1 MATESSEETKAGVT
15 LLLTGSGGYDK
26 MKVIPA
32 TRPDK
37 DSFDPNSVVVH
48 IQANGI
54 NFAELMC
61 RQGLYDRIPKLPA
74 ILGFEGSGD
83 VIMVGK
89 NVTKFKIGDRVICS
103 KHDFGLWTEFP
114 VVPESCC
121 FAMPKS
127 MTYEEGAAIPV
138 NYITAFHMLFNLGGL
153 RKGQSV
159 LIHMAAGGV
168 GTAAIQL
175 CRTVPNVTIFGTASA
190 SKHDLIR
197 KLGVDHA
204 IDYRTQDYVE
214 EIRKIQPGGVDIV
227 LDPLSGADAVKG
239 FDLLK
244 PLGKIVHFGAANA
257 VSGAEKSYWSMMK
270 MYFGMKSYT
279 PMSLMPQNKAVCG
292 YHLGHLTDTE
302 AIDSAMTEILSLYDQ
317 GKIKPQ
323 IDTVW
328 SYDDIGKAMARM
340 HDRLN
345 VGKVIIKPHKAPEGE
360 QH

>member
-1 MATESSEETKAGVT
+1 MASSDETKTGVT
-15 LLLTGSGGYDK
+15 LLLTGYGGYDK
-26 MKVIPA
+26 ISVVPQ

-37 DSFDPNSVVVH
+37 DSLDPYSLVIH
-48 IQANGI
+48 IKANGI

-61 RQGLYDRIPKLPA
+61 RQGIYDRTPKLPA

-89 NVTKFKIGDRVICS
+89 KVTKFKVGDRVLCLR
-103 KHDFGLWTEFP
+103 HEFGLWTEYP
-114 VVPESCC
+114 VVPESSC
-121 FAMPKS
+121 FAMPQS

-138 NYITAFHMLFNLGGL
+138 NYMTAFHMLFNLGGL

-197 KLGVDHA
+197 KLGCDHA

-214 EIRKIQPGGVDIV
+214 EIRKVQPGGVDIV
-227 LDPLSGADAVKG
+227 LDSLNGVDSVKG
-239 FDLLK
+239 FELLK

-257 VSGAEKSYWSMMK
+257 VSGAERSYWNMIK
-270 MYFGMKSYT
+270 MYFGMKSHT
-279 PMSLMPQNKAVCG
+279 PMSLIPQNKAVCG
-292 YHLGHLTDTE
+292 YHLGHLTDAE
-302 AIDSAMTEILSLYDQ
+302 AIESAMTEILSLYEQ
-317 GKIKPQ
+317 GKIIPQ

-328 SYDDIGKAMARM
+328 SYDDIGKAMARI
-340 HDRLN
+340 HDRQN
-345 VGKVIIKPHKAPEGE
+345 VGKVLIKPHHKAEGGKP
-360 QH
+360 